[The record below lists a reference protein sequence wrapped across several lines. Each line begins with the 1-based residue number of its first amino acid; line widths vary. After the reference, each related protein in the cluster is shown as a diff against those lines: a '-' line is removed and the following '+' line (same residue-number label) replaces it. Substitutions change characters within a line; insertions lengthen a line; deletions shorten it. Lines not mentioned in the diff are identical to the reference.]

1 VTIPAALFQKIH
13 AALLGR
19 RRRTPKLYSNFITTT
34 WRKDGDYVLQT
45 SASWLMRKT
54 SVDTI

>member
-1 VTIPAALFQKIH
+1 VTIPVALFQKIH

-19 RRRTPKLYSNFITTT
+19 RRRTPKLYSNFMTTT
-34 WRKDGDYVLQT
+34 WRKDGDYVLKT
-45 SASWLMRKT
+45 SARLMRRT